1 MIGGKAAYLNRLY
14 EKTKFMRTVEKDHIE
29 GSSPP
34 SVFIGRFG
42 YPKVSVGPLVPETR
56 GSTEIMDLPEEWLDS
71 SNEAADIAAFRF
83 QLLRGKQNVKIND
96 VHNPVVEKTRNIAL
110 AKKSVDVDMAFE
122 KKPRGIFINEHMQ
135 PFGPSAP
142 IKTVD
147 IGNVKYEKKLEKAY
161 HDTDLLA
168 RDAIIWLHNKG
179 LYTSIIQKALSV
191 GSFGLG
197 RNRKLVPT
205 RWSITAV
212 DDTLGKDLLEKIRH
226 YTVIDSYK
234 IYEFEQ
240 MKNKF
245 VVLLTPNSWQ
255 YEFLEAFIRVF
266 GNEEILFSDYEH
278 FHGRKD
284 YASIGGCY
292 YSTRLALTEF
302 LEKEKKQAGAIVFRE
317 SYPGYVPLGVWL
329 VRECSRKAMEQKAKE
344 FDDLNSALNYISSRL
359 WLPMARYRKQSVL
372 LKQRRLNEFVLAQ

>member
-1 MIGGKAAYLNRLY
+1 MISGKAAYLNRLY

-34 SVFIGRFG
+34 SVFIGKFG
-42 YPKVSVGPLVPETR
+42 YPKVSVGPLVPEAKGR
-56 GSTEIMDLPEEWLDS
+56 TEIMDLPEEWLNS

-96 VHNPVVEKTRNIAL
+96 IHNPIVEKTRDIAL
-110 AKKSVDVDMAFE
+110 AKKSVDVEMAFK
-122 KKPRGIFINEHMQ
+122 KKPRGIFINENMQ

-147 IGNVKYEKKLEKAY
+147 IGNVKFEKKLEKAY

-179 LYTSIIQKALSV
+179 LYTSVIQKALSV

-226 YTVIDSYK
+226 YPVIDSYK

-240 MKNKF
+240 MNNKF
-245 VVLLTPNSWQ
+245 IVMLTPNYWQ
-255 YEFLEAFIRVF
+255 YEFLEAFIHVF
-266 GNEEILFSDYEH
+266 GKEEMLFSDYENYE
-278 FHGRKD
+278 GRKD

-329 VRECSRKAMEQKAKE
+329 VRECSRKTVKQKPKE
-344 FDDLNSALNYISSRL
+344 FDNLTSALNYISSRL
-359 WLPMARYRKQSVL
+359 WLPMNIYRKQSAL
-372 LKQRRLNEFVLAQ
+372 LKQRRLNEFLAA